1 MKKER
6 NISLLLHWQVGKS
19 QRRRRRIWSFLRIC
33 NGLLI
38 MVFGVDDED
47 MEQVQ
52 YFVDAENYNL
62 PVREK
67 CFIRSA

>member
-1 MKKER
+1 M
-6 NISLLLHWQVGKS
+6 GKI
-19 QRRRRRIWSFLRIC
+19 QRRRIWSFLRIC

-67 CFIRSA
+67 CFIRSV